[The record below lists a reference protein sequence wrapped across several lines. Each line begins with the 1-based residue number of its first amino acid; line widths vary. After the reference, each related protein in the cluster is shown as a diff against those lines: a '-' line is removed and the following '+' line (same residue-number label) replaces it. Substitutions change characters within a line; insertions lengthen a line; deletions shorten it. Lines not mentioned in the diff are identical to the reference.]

1 MATMEEALVP
11 LYLHHRYQAEA
22 VAKVVGGLYYTY
34 AMRGDGQEPLR
45 LVPGEEQWGAVQAL
59 LATLDPAELTIPR
72 GILDQLP
79 PRPFRYGPHQE
90 LFSRNT
96 GLVFDAVAP
105 SAAAAD
111 MTLAFLLHP
120 ERAAR
125 LVQQSALDP
134 RLPGLG
140 AVLDTLIAGIFS
152 PAYDDPYQAE
162 VNRAVE
168 RVIVDRIM
176 ALAGRAPM
184 SQVRALA
191 TQALQRIRQR
201 AAQGP
206 RSEEAR
212 DGTGPAWAHFQL
224 LDQDIQRFLD
234 RPQEPL
240 ASPTAPAAP
249 PGSPIGDL
257 GMDWLD
263 WDWWWTTPGSS
274 QPMVPWWN

>member
-1 MATMEEALVP
+1 
-11 LYLHHRYQAEA
+11 
-22 VAKVVGGLYYTY
+22 
-34 AMRGDGQEPLR
+34 
-45 LVPGEEQWGAVQAL
+45 
-59 LATLDPAELTIPR
+59 
-72 GILDQLP
+72 
-79 PRPFRYGPHQE
+79 
-90 LFSRNT
+90 
-96 GLVFDAVAP
+96 
-105 SAAAAD
+105 

-206 RSEEAR
+206 RSEE
-212 DGTGPAWAHFQL
+212 
-224 LDQDIQRFLD
+224 
-234 RPQEPL
+234 PL